1 MATQTLSGISGM
13 LKQFYIGPIREQLNN
28 SSVLWFR
35 LQKNEEEVSGLDLIA
50 RIPIFHKRN
59 QGVGFRAESGTLPT
73 AQRRQH
79 TQTTVGLAYLYGQ
92 IQMTGQA
99 IKGSRNQATRFA
111 AVVDNEIRGMIE
123 GMKIEGNR
131 MLWGDGS
138 GALAKISAATGAVG
152 AGVFFTV
159 DSAQQLEAGMLVDT
173 FTAKS
178 GGTQNLASVEIDQ
191 VDRRNN
197 KVSFVTAV
205 TVTKDD
211 FIFRN
216 GSRGLYGMGIAGGI
230 DGADSLGAR
239 RVSTLQGLARST
251 NIFWDANVVDN
262 GGVLKALTLADIQTS
277 FELGEIIGQGRC
289 SLIITSYA
297 LRAKYLSLM
306 VSDRRFVGSL
316 TLDGGWSALEY
327 SGGGEPVPWV
337 VDYMATPNE
346 VQFID
351 ERTLAIYR
359 AGDID
364 WMDTD
369 GAVLR
374 KVPNVDAYE
383 GTAYSYINL
392 GFSAPNK
399 NSVLRDRN

>member
-1 MATQTLSGISGM
+1 M
-13 LKQFYIGPIREQLNN
+13 
-28 SSVLWFR
+28 
-35 LQKNEEEVSGLDLIA
+35 
-50 RIPIFHKRN
+50 
-59 QGVGFRAESGTLPT
+59 
-73 AQRRQH
+73 
-79 TQTTVGLAYLYGQ
+79 
-92 IQMTGQA
+92 
-99 IKGSRNQATRFA
+99 
-111 AVVDNEIRGMIE
+111 
-123 GMKIEGNR
+123 
-131 MLWGDGS
+131 
-138 GALAKISAATGAVG
+138 
-152 AGVFFTV
+152 
-159 DSAQQLEAGMLVDT
+159 
-173 FTAKS
+173 
-178 GGTQNLASVEIDQ
+178 
-191 VDRRNN
+191 
-197 KVSFVTAV
+197 
-205 TVTKDD
+205 
-211 FIFRN
+211 
-216 GSRGLYGMGIAGGI
+216 
-230 DGADSLGAR
+230 
-239 RVSTLQGLARST
+239 
-251 NIFWDANVVDN
+251 VDN